1 MGQRHLIS
9 LSIYLWHCFLKTLSS
24 CYCSTFA
31 TKYRIK
37 KKSSL
42 NYHKSKKHAIWSTDL
57 PNLIGHYSV
66 VWWHPCKCLTFLV
79 FWEQYSY
86 ISIVF
91 YSPLLSPLV
100 NLQPLFT
107 YDINDG
113 LLGKTSFSGVCS
125 MEQPA
130 CWTWVKLMKVL
141 EIGDQLNV
149 LQEGDK
155 HLTDYHTHLCYC
167 HLRWLFSLFIF
178 FLGVLPLLFVFP
190 LTWLP
195 SWARSFSEAVT
206 IFSLDI
212 MQRTVKS
219 LNCFGIR
226 ARSRRCHGF
235 LGLWNKTQRTP
246 GHSEVASLCSQ
257 VLQLMNQFFGSSS
270 SGLLSLLPFPKFY
283 SSSELS

>member
-9 LSIYLWHCFLKTLSS
+9 LSIYLRHCFLKTLSS

-37 KKSSL
+37 KKCSL

-100 NLQPLFT
+100 SLQPLFT

-178 FLGVLPLLFVFP
+178 FLGVLPLLFVFLWHDFP
-190 LTWLP
+190 AGHDHSLMRLLYFHLILCKEQWRVWTVLVSVHVKEDAMG
-195 SWARSFSEAVT
+195 SWDCETRPKGH
-206 IFSLDI
+206 LG
-212 MQRTVKS
+212 TVKLLLCALKSCSSCISS
-219 LNCFGIR
+219 L
-226 ARSRRCHGF
+226 
-235 LGLWNKTQRTP
+235 
-246 GHSEVASLCSQ
+246 
-257 VLQLMNQFFGSSS
+257 VLR
-270 SGLLSLLPFPKFY
+270 PPDC
-283 SSSELS
+283 